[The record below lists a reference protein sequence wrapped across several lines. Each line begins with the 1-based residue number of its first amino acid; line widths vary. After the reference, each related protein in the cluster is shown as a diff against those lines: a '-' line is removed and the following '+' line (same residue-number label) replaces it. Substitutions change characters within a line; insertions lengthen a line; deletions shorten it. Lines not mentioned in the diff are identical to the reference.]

1 MKNWERYYEEYYC
14 RVMVEKFLPQYNFE
28 KSERP
33 DWIDKRNNIGMECT
47 IAQVNDEYKTALMY
61 SEYINGKCRN
71 PEKRLDDLNKKGE
84 VTKWFFVHEA
94 TDGNAL
100 PSLQMELRKKLVKLN
115 ENTYQRF
122 NENWL
127 AFYLENPIEEWHI
140 KQYQQGLK
148 NTQQEFQV
156 KFNKILICG
165 NCLADMDMNSDVF
178 KLYKLKSQGDFAE
191 QVKDIAIQ
199 EEGN

>member
-1 MKNWERYYEEYYC
+1 MKKWERHYEEYYC

-33 DWIDKRNNIGMECT
+33 DWIDRRNNIGMECT
-47 IAQVNDEYKTALMY
+47 IAQVNDGYATTQKYVEYV
-61 SEYINGKCRN
+61 NGKCRN
-71 PEKRLDDLNKKGE
+71 PENRLKELNKKGE
-84 VTKWFFVHEA
+84 VNDWFYLHNA
-94 TDGNAL
+94 TNGNAL

-127 AFYLENPIEEWHI
+127 ACYLENPIEEWHI
-140 KQYQQGLK
+140 KQYQQELK
-148 NTQQEFQV
+148 NTQQEFQI
-156 KFNKILICG
+156 KFNQILICG
-165 NCLADMDMNSDVF
+165 NCLVVMDMNSSVF
-178 KLYKLKSQGDFAE
+178 QLCLLEEQGYFAKC
-191 QVKDIAIQ
+191 VKEIAIQ

>member
-1 MKNWERYYEEYYC
+1 MKKWERHYEEYYC

-33 DWIDKRNNIGMECT
+33 DWIDRRNNIGMECT
-47 IAQVNDEYKTALMY
+47 IAQVNDGYATTQKYVEYV
-61 SEYINGKCRN
+61 NGKCRN
-71 PEKRLDDLNKKGE
+71 PENRLKELNKKGE
-84 VTKWFFVHEA
+84 VNDWFYLHNA
-94 TDGNAL
+94 TNGNAL

-115 ENTYQRF
+115 ENTYQQF

-140 KQYQQGLK
+140 KQYQQELK
-148 NTQQEFQV
+148 NAQQESQI
-156 KFNKILICG
+156 KFDKIFICG
-165 NCLADMDMNSDVF
+165 NCLVVMDMNSSVF
-178 KLYKLKSQGDFAE
+178 QLYQLKEQGYFAKC
-191 QVKDIAIQ
+191 VKEIAIQ